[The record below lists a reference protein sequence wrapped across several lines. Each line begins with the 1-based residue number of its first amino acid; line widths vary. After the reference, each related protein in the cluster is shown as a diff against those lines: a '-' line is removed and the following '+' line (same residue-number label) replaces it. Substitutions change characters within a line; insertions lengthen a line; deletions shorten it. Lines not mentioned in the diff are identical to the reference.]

1 MRPSLVA
8 SAASASASVASGF
21 ESWVSLAPHLFTH
34 NHTII
39 IVVIVK
45 LMSPDGLFTWL
56 AMACRGKSER
66 TSKQACC
73 AKAQPKQ
80 SNGSRS
86 SCNHYQ
92 TLMMMKNSYLVRRL
106 VPLPFA
112 VAVCLLLLLLLLMLL
127 LLQQDAP
134 PQSVYRHVHHHHQ
147 QPQQLPS

>member
-66 TSKQACC
+66 TSKQASVV
-73 AKAQPKQ
+73 PKH
-80 SNGSRS
+80 SR
-86 SCNHYQ
+86 
-92 TLMMMKNSYLVRRL
+92 NSQMVHD
-106 VPLPFA
+106 
-112 VAVCLLLLLLLLMLL
+112 LL
-127 LLQQDAP
+127 AIIIK
-134 PQSVYRHVHHHHQ
+134 R
-147 QPQQLPS
+147 